1 MVVAVVDTKKPSS
14 GVKKKRDERE
24 HLALFSND
32 CKRCKA
38 LDPAEKTTFTAC
50 HYSKGN
56 EYCPASEVQ
65 IVVVGA
71 AYRLAKQLK
80 AARDQ
85 RDAQTEARIMVRV
98 AKETEAFQERFY
110 QAIETGE
117 EQ

>member
-1 MVVAVVDTKKPSS
+1 MVVAVVDSKKPNDS
-14 GVKKKRDERE
+14 KKKQRDTRE
-24 HLALFSND
+24 HLALFSQD

-38 LDPAEKTTFTAC
+38 LDPAEKMTYTAC
-50 HYSKGN
+50 HFSKGN
-56 EYCPASEVQ
+56 EYCPASEIQ

-80 AARDQ
+80 GARDQ
-85 RDAQTEARIMVRV
+85 RDAQAEARIMAKV

-117 EQ
+117 QE